1 MSDFEKIAIGK
12 QAQNV
17 EVSPTLG
24 SYSGVEIIV
33 DEDTSIFSGDRTGRV
48 LSFENEWGTQEQ
60 ADAILSSLQG
70 FQYQP
75 YTADGALVNP
85 AAEIGDGITVNGV
98 YSGIYKMSRNYGSLM
113 AANIEAPQS
122 EAIDHEYP
130 FETKQNRT
138 YRREIANAQ
147 AQIRINQN
155 SIESEVIRASQA
167 EGTLASQI
175 TQTATGIRADVLSKT
190 GGSSSSF
197 GWNLTDSSW
206 TLTSNGIDVMKATQ
220 NGIEVNGK
228 IIATSGFIGNGESG
242 FTIMP
247 HSMYNGMNNINS
259 ESNGVYIGTDGIA
272 LGGGAFKATSSG
284 AISANN
290 LNLTGSLVVGGTA
303 ITAAALGQGA
313 ASAYNNGGYWSG
325 GAGGG
330 YAFSS
335 AASAGGT
342 PANVFRAMN
351 LYALSGAYLEYA
363 TIYEGMRFDG
373 YNVSWKQQYVITG
386 VTPYTSNMYGYLTST
401 TSNRTMFSYVYNIGK
416 SGTTIYYLGR

>member
-167 EGTLASQI
+167 EGTLSSQI
-175 TQTATGIRADVLSKT
+175 TQTATGIRADVVSKT

-206 TLTSNGIDVMKATQ
+206 TLTSNNVEVLKATSS
-220 NGIEVNGK
+220 GLEIKGK
-228 IIATSGFIGNGESG
+228 ITATSGYIGNGSSG
-242 FTIMP
+242 FTVTAS
-247 HSMYNGMNNINS
+247 SMYNGMNNLS
-259 ESNGVYIGTDGIA
+259 STANGVYIGTDGISV
-272 LGGGAFKATSSG
+272 GGGRFKVTSSG
-284 AISANN
+284 SVSAANMT
-290 LNLTGSLVVGGTA
+290 LTGTLNIGGST
-303 ITAAALGQGA
+303 ITAAQLQSGAL
-313 ASAYNNGGYWSG
+313 SAYNNGGYWSG

-330 YAFSS
+330 YGFLNATSTSS
-335 AASAGGT
+335 GQYPGYFKATTISCSSIGISGG
-342 PANVFRAMN
+342 
-351 LYALSGAYLEYA
+351 S
-363 TIYEGMRFDG
+363 
-373 YNVSWKQQYVITG
+373 G
-386 VTPYTSNMYGYLTST
+386 VTTSKLAVTGTSLSVSGITYSYKSQNVVTSITKTDRYFSEIMYQL
-401 TSNRTMFSYVYNIGK
+401 GK
-416 SGTTIYYLGR
+416 IFAD